1 MAIVKEE
8 GRERAMPA
16 SQKKKRTRLFML
28 RHGQVEKHHE
38 LRFNGFNDVGLTD
51 EGFNQLERAAR
62 YLAQEH
68 IDEIYCSDLARAR
81 IGAEAIA
88 ADRGITPVPLE
99 ELREMN
105 MGVFDGKTFLE
116 ISREYGD
123 VFSQWREDLLNF
135 RLPGGESFADMGKR
149 VASAMLKIM
158 EGKEGKTIAVVA
170 HGGVN
175 RLILVRA
182 LNMDPSQA
190 FRIEQD
196 YGCLNVI
203 DYYPEWTIVKLV
215 NRSF

>member
-1 MAIVKEE
+1 
-8 GRERAMPA
+8 
-16 SQKKKRTRLFML
+16 
-28 RHGQVEKHHE
+28 
-38 LRFNGFNDVGLTD
+38 
-51 EGFNQLERAAR
+51 
-62 YLAQEH
+62 
-68 IDEIYCSDLARAR
+68 
-81 IGAEAIA
+81 
-88 ADRGITPVPLE
+88 
-99 ELREMN
+99 
-105 MGVFDGKTFLE
+105 
-116 ISREYGD
+116 
-123 VFSQWREDLLNF
+123 
-135 RLPGGESFADMGKR
+135 MGKR